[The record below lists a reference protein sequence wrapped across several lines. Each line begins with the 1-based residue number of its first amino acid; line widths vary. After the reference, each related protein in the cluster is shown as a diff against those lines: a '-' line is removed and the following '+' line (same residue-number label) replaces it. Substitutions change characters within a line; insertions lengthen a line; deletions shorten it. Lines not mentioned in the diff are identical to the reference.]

1 MKYLLDTSVWIW
13 ANGDIKKLSR
23 RASELLKNPDSSFYL
38 SAISIWEVAKKV
50 QKGKLELDRPV
61 LDWIKNA
68 LPETVQVLTIT
79 PEIAVE
85 STQLKNFHPDPADQI
100 IVATARIHGLKLLA
114 SDGLIREGSW
124 VETIW

>member
-1 MKYLLDTSVWIW
+1 MKYLLDTSAWIW

-23 RASELLKNPDSSFYL
+23 RASEILKNPDSSFYL

-85 STQLKNFHPDPADQI
+85 STQLKKFHPDPADQI
-100 IVATARIHGLKLLA
+100 IVATARIHRLKLIA
-114 SDGLIREGSW
+114 SDGLIRQGGW
-124 VETIW
+124 VETVW